1 MDAGIQAFRK
11 TVQSGFMTEVPNQR
25 GETKDGEDI
34 QEQSNEKK
42 SGKALFILH
51 SKGKSVEDDNRS
63 LDSARSKKYGKDSFS
78 LQYSEKDKKRLN
90 RKNQNLITIYLAS
103 RNMKLKQ

>member
-11 TVQSGFMTEVPNQR
+11 TVQSGFMTEVQNQR
-25 GETKDGEDI
+25 AETREGGDSPER
-34 QEQSNEKK
+34 SNETK